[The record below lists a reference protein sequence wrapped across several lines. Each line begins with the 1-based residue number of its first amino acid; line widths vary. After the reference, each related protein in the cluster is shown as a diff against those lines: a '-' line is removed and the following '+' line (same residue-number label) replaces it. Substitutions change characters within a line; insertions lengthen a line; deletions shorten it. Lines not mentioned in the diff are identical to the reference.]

1 MKRCFFIVFV
11 ILTLFPYA
19 AQTKEWY
26 VIDNFKIMVRRQPGE
41 MYKIVEQLPSDEKVR
56 IMKTEEDWAKI
67 SFRNGKTGWV
77 LKRFLTEEVPK
88 PIQMEQL
95 EKKIKDLEET
105 IEALKK
111 EKMSIKQKYAEMGET
126 IAAQSV
132 KVKDISLENQRLKE
146 GPYRIILLLSGG
158 GIFLI
163 GCIVTLIIQ
172 GLGRGRRN
180 KLSFEKGIRP

>member
-1 MKRCFFIVFV
+1 MKRYFFIVFV

-19 AQTKEWY
+19 AHAKEWY
-26 VIDNFKIMVRRQPGE
+26 VIDSFKIMVRRQPGE

-56 IMKTEEDWAKI
+56 IIKTEEDWVKI

-77 LKRFLTEEVPK
+77 LKRFLTEEIPK
-88 PIQMEQL
+88 PVQMEQL

-111 EKMSIKQKYAEMGET
+111 EKISIKQKYAEMGET
-126 IAAQSV
+126 IADQSV
-132 KVKDISLENQRLKE
+132 KVKDVSLENQRLKE
-146 GPYRIILLLSGG
+146 APYRIMLLLSGG

-163 GCIVTLIIQ
+163 ACIVTLIIQ

>member
-56 IMKTEEDWAKI
+56 IIKTEEDWVKI

-77 LKRFLTEEVPK
+77 LKRFLTEEIPK
-88 PIQMEQL
+88 PVQM
-95 EKKIKDLEET
+95 
-105 IEALKK
+105 
-111 EKMSIKQKYAEMGET
+111 
-126 IAAQSV
+126 
-132 KVKDISLENQRLKE
+132 
-146 GPYRIILLLSGG
+146 
-158 GIFLI
+158 
-163 GCIVTLIIQ
+163 
-172 GLGRGRRN
+172 
-180 KLSFEKGIRP
+180 

>member
-1 MKRCFFIVFV
+1 MKRCFLIVFV

-56 IMKTEEDWAKI
+56 IIKTEEDWVKI

-77 LKRFLTEEVPK
+77 LKRFLTEEIPK

-95 EKKIKDLEET
+95 ERKIKGLEET
-105 IEALKK
+105 MEILKN
-111 EKMSIKQKYAEMGET
+111 ELFS
-126 IAAQSV
+126 
-132 KVKDISLENQRLKE
+132 
-146 GPYRIILLLSGG
+146 
-158 GIFLI
+158 
-163 GCIVTLIIQ
+163 TL
-172 GLGRGRRN
+172 
-180 KLSFEKGIRP
+180 